1 MVGFWEKVLIMLLV
15 AVLHRAQTPRLVGNH
30 GSPFYV
36 GIGAFQLLKRST
48 YEACGTHRRLAM
60 EVIDDMKLGKVV
72 KRSGFHSGVVIA
84 QDSVVVRWYDG
95 IGNVV
100 RGVTKNFFAGFGY
113 NLGFVAARISSPLLL
128 NVAPFL
134 RIVFG
139 HGLLRIFYP
148 ISICIT

>member
-1 MVGFWEKVLIMLLV
+1 
-15 AVLHRAQTPRLVGNH
+15 
-30 GSPFYV
+30 
-36 GIGAFQLLKRST
+36 
-48 YEACGTHRRLAM
+48 M

-113 NLGFVAARISSPLLL
+113 NLGFVAAGISSLLLL

-134 RIVFG
+134 GIVFG
-139 HGLLRIFYP
+139 HGWIRIFPAIALVITLCFYSGTP
-148 ISICIT
+148 ASIRVSPLFSFPDPLRAMVLVYLLF